1 MSDYSFMKTGFNNVT
16 PQTQPNKEEIR
27 EIEAMLALF
36 ISNATVNA
44 AKYVELSN
52 RNGVTKEDIIYGLR
66 YEVFEFLNNDNIVE
80 KINNMNQEL
89 DEEYDEEDEE
99 NDEDSMIVDDEEI
112 QPFTRINNLENYT
125 PEDLDFINKMNNY
138 FDGWE
143 EWVPETPL
151 LNILKNAINK
161 TC

>member
-1 MSDYSFMKTGFNNVT
+1 MNFSELGKVIEVLGKDRGIKKEVVVGAIEQAFLVTARKKFGIQGEYEARYNEDDGEVEIFQYKNV
-16 PQTQPNKEEIR
+16 
-27 EIEAMLALF
+27 
-36 ISNATVNA
+36 VNA
-44 AKYVELSN
+44 DSVK
-52 RNGVTKEDIIYGLR
+52 DP
-66 YEVFEFLNNDNIVE
+66 IVE
-80 KINNMNQEL
+80 IDFSQAQEL
-89 DEEYDEEDEE
+89 DEEYDEEDDEE